1 MIFKRN
7 MVYLRTS
14 FKSEMVMTLLMK
26 NETYFIEY
34 YVESDK

>member
-1 MIFKRN
+1 

-14 FKSEMVMTLLMK
+14 GHNNNMTLSMK

-34 YVESDK
+34 YVEGYK